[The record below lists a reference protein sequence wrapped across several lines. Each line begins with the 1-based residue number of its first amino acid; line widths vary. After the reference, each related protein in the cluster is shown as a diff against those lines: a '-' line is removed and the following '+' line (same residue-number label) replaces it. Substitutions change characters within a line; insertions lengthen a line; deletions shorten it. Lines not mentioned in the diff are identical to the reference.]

1 MNKYIKLGILIIIVI
16 SVSFYL
22 IVSKDGLI
30 KSDNVTYALTLD
42 GNSISEIPSKGMYE
56 VNVVCNH
63 ASGKWL
69 YNEWKLIIDNITGN
83 VSCNIDFVS
92 KTFSYFNNYIIGL
105 SETTQGTGEVVNENG
120 YRYEGKN
127 PNNYVWFNNEYWRI
141 IGVFDS
147 TSHGQS
153 NKNLVKIIRD
163 ENLNSL
169 VWDKNQTGNWQ
180 NASLNSLLN
189 GAYYNA
195 LDGTDSGYCY
205 IFSTATNTTCD
216 YRKKGIQDD
225 YRGMISNAVWYLGGS
240 SSTSI
245 TVSKWYESERSS
257 TVYSGYPTSFTAY
270 IGLMYPSDY
279 GYSVL
284 SSSCARTKTMDYYYD
299 TACAGNSWI
308 YGQGLEWTISMMTS
322 TSYRIFHIMER
333 GQVSVTD
340 ANISV
345 TFRPVLYLD
354 SSVYVIDGDGS
365 LENPYII
372 GM

>member
-1 MNKYIKLGILIIIVI
+1 MLFG
-16 SVSFYL
+16 
-22 IVSKDGLI
+22 
-30 KSDNVTYALTLD
+30 
-42 GNSISEIPSKGMYE
+42 
-56 VNVVCNH
+56 
-63 ASGKWL
+63 
-69 YNEWKLIIDNITGN
+69 
-83 VSCNIDFVS
+83 
-92 KTFSYFNNYIIGL
+92 
-105 SETTQGTGEVVNENG
+105 
-120 YRYEGKN
+120 
-127 PNNYVWFNNEYWRI
+127 
-141 IGVFDS
+141 
-147 TSHGQS
+147 
-153 NKNLVKIIRD
+153 
-163 ENLNSL
+163 
-169 VWDKNQTGNWQ
+169 
-180 NASLNSLLN
+180 
-189 GAYYNA
+189 
-195 LDGTDSGYCY
+195 
-205 IFSTATNTTCD
+205 
-216 YRKKGIQDD
+216 
-225 YRGMISNAVWYLGGS
+225 
-240 SSTSI
+240 I